1 MQGWICG
8 EAARSF
14 WSWAMEFE
22 KWVLRQTILPPLRKA
37 APKEGADLGAPIES
51 CSPYPASVLFLPTTL
66 IMGVPY
72 PG

>member
-1 MQGWICG
+1 
-8 EAARSF
+8 
-14 WSWAMEFE
+14 MEFE